1 MSVFGVILV
10 FIFPC
15 MDWITPNSDTFHPV
29 IWSYFFKKLFF
40 EDQQFSRECRLS
52 EEVDE
57 QFEKEKQAQFER

>member
-1 MSVFGVILV
+1 MGRE
-10 FIFPC
+10 
-15 MDWITPNSDTFHPV
+15 
-29 IWSYFFKKLFF
+29 KLFF